1 MLHSID
7 LDKVFYEGED
17 NKESEQLYRYVLL

>member
-17 NKESEQLYRYVLL
+17 NNESEQLYRYVLL